1 MTNVGTYLYGFAL
14 GGFRP
19 AADLR
24 GLAGAPL
31 GVVSLGEV
39 SAVVSRHPVMPLTPS
54 RKNLEPHH
62 RIVREISTQAA
73 LVPAAF
79 GHICESEHQ
88 LLDVIRGNHQ
98 AIRDELTRLAHKCEM
113 GLTLVW
119 NVDNIFELMVRTS
132 RDLRDLRDRI
142 FSRRQPSVAEK
153 LDVGALFEATL
164 TRQRER
170 LSAVVLDALHAVT
183 CEVASVPP
191 RDEKTVFQA
200 ALLIRRASEPEF
212 LQLLQAAAKAFDS
225 SYTLQTTGP
234 WPPYS
239 FVRLRLRLQ
248 APEAGAARS

>member
-1 MTNVGTYLYGFAL
+1 MTNVGTYLYGFAPS
-14 GGFRP
+14 GFRP

-31 GVVSLGEV
+31 GVLSHGEV

-88 LLDVIRGNHQ
+88 LLDVMRGNHQ
-98 AIRDELTRLAHKCEM
+98 EIREELARLAHKCEM
-113 GLTLVW
+113 GLKLVW
-119 NVDNIFELMVRTS
+119 NVDSIFEFMVRTN
-132 RDLRDLRDRI
+132 RDLREFRDRV

-164 TRQRER
+164 NQQRER
-170 LSAVVLDALHAVT
+170 LSAVVFNALQPVT
-183 CEVASVPP
+183 CEVTSVPP
-191 RDEKTVFQA
+191 RDEQTVFQA
-200 ALLIRRASEPEF
+200 ALLIQRARETEF
-212 LQLLQAAAKAFDS
+212 AQLLEAAAKAFDS
-225 SYTLQTTGP
+225 NYTLQTTGP

-239 FVRLRLRLQ
+239 FVRLRLQ
-248 APEAGAARS
+248 ASAAGAPRS